1 MFAGDEE
8 VDGEHHEDRRDPD
21 PAERCRA
28 RPCPEVQVHPVPARP
43 GIGQLPKS
51 GVSREL
57 QVEQER
63 GERSPPE
70 SEQSSCKWVNHVYF
84 YFKNLQNHSEFSSL

>member
-1 MFAGDEE
+1 MVTGDKE
-8 VDGEHHEDRRDPD
+8 VDGEHHQDCRDPD
-21 PAERCRA
+21 PAERCRT
-28 RPCPEVQVHPVPARP
+28 RPCPEVQVDPIPSRL

-51 GVSREL
+51 GISRKL

-70 SEQSSCKWVNHVYF
+70 SEQSSCK
-84 YFKNLQNHSEFSSL
+84 